1 MKIGISC
8 HHTYGGSGAVAT
20 ELGKALAERGH
31 IVHFINRSEPFR
43 LGAFSKNIFYHEVE
57 AMHYP
62 VFECPFYSL
71 ALATKIAEVAMY
83 EKLDVVHAH
92 YAIPHALSAMLAR
105 QMMEESCS
113 EVKCFRLATTLHGTD
128 ITVVGADS
136 SMHGAVRLAIN
147 KSDGV
152 TAVSEFLK
160 KETVKLFEP
169 KRDVEVISNFVDT
182 ELFYRMPQ
190 TGEIRDQLEMDNKKV
205 CIHISNFRP
214 VKRIRDVL
222 KTFHSIVR
230 AVPATLLL
238 VGDGPERSDA
248 EVWVRENGIAEHV
261 RFLGKIDDIVP
272 LLSVSD
278 LMLMPSSGES
288 FGLAAL
294 EAMACGVPVIVT
306 NMGGFPE
313 FIGNG
318 KHGYL
323 VELGNVGRMSEKA
336 LELLSDSD
344 KWEAFS
350 RNCVEQAR
358 KYHVSS
364 LVERYEAF
372 YARLV
377 EEGKDKSKV
386 KSQRSKEE

>member
-31 IVHFINRSEPFR
+31 IIHFINRSAPFR
-43 LGAFSKNIFYHEVE
+43 LGVFTKNIFYHEVE

-71 ALATKIAEVAMY
+71 ALATKIAEVATY

-105 QMMEESCS
+105 QMLEESCS
-113 EVKCFRLATTLHGTD
+113 EAKCFKLATTLHGTD
-128 ITVVGADS
+128 ITVVGADN

-152 TAVSEFLK
+152 TTVSEYLK
-160 KETVKLFEP
+160 RETVRLFSPNHEI
-169 KRDVEVISNFVDT
+169 EVIPNFVDT
-182 ELFYRMPQ
+182 ELFHRQ
-190 TGEIRDQLEMDNKKV
+190 SNSAEIREQLGLDGEKV

-222 KTFHSIVR
+222 KTFYTVVKKI
-230 AVPATLLL
+230 PATLLL
-238 VGDGPERSDA
+238 VGDGPERSEA
-248 EVWVRENGIAEHV
+248 EVWARENGIERHV

-306 NMGGFPE
+306 DTGGFPE
-313 FIGNG
+313 FISNG
-318 KHGYL
+318 RHGYL

-336 LELLSDSD
+336 LELLTDTRRWD
-344 KWEAFS
+344 MFS
-350 RNCVEQAR
+350 RSCVEQAR
-358 KYHVSS
+358 KYHVST
-364 LVERYEAF
+364 LVERYESF
-372 YARLV
+372 YSRLL
-377 EEGKDKSKV
+377 EEGGES
-386 KSQRSKEE
+386 